1 MRAYVEFA
9 KKAFQNNI
17 AYRAD
22 CVAGII
28 NAIIM
33 IFVNICVW
41 KAIYE
46 DEQAVDGVQF
56 KMLITYVVLA
66 FLMQCIYAMD
76 EYRIENKVRSGSI
89 GLDLLKPINF
99 SGYIFSYNV
108 GILIF
113 RVVMQLTPALIISI
127 ILFKMLPPFS
137 LTMFALFLVSM
148 ILGYLVLYCLNFI
161 VWISSFWF
169 YWTFSLVTIKDA
181 AVMILS
187 GALLP
192 LWFMPQAM
200 VNFINLTPF
209 ASIYYVPITIYLG
222 QMPMEEIAFAL
233 LKQLIWVLGLF
244 VVGRLLWRSAL
255 KKLVVQG
262 G

>member
-22 CVAGII
+22 YVAGVI
-28 NAIIM
+28 NAIVM
-33 IFVNICVW
+33 IFVNICIW

-46 DEQAVDGVQF
+46 DEQTVDGVQF
-56 KMLITYVVLA
+56 KILITYVVIS

-76 EYRIENKVRSGSI
+76 EYHIEYKVRSGAI
-89 GLDLLKPINF
+89 GLDLLKPMSF
-99 SGYIFSYNV
+99 SGYIFSYNI
-108 GILIF
+108 GILVF
-113 RVVMQLTPALIISI
+113 RVVMQLIPALIVSI
-127 ILFKMLPPFS
+127 VLFKMYPPFS
-137 LTMFALFLVSM
+137 LSMAIYFLIST
-148 ILGYLVLYCLNFI
+148 ILGYLVLYNLNFI

-192 LWFMPQAM
+192 LWFMPQAL
-200 VNFINLTPF
+200 VDFINLTPF

-222 QMPMEEIAFAL
+222 QVPMEEIALVMA
-233 LKQLIWVLGLF
+233 KQLIWALGLF
-244 VVGRLLWRSAL
+244 IAGKLLWKTAL